1 MGILI
6 IAFVFA
12 FFKRYKM
19 IKGMTEGPI
28 SDNLKIL
35 TDANFKA
42 VTGKG
47 ISLVDFWAPWCTPC
61 KVQGPIV
68 SQLADEIGDKASI
81 CKLDVDKNQRVA
93 GSLKIRSIPTIII
106 FKDGK
111 PVKQFVGVKT
121 KGILL
126 KSLKELI

>member
-61 KVQGPIV
+61 KVQGPMV